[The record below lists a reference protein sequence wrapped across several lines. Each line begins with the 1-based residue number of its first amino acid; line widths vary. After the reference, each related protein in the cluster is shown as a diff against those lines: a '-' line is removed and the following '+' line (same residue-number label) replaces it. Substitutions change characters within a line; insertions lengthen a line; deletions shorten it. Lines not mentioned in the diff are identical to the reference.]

1 MNIKWEWCAD
11 DGCKQMCDLY
21 ILFHMVVVM
30 VVVHLFHMVVVMV
43 VVHLFHMVVVMV
55 VVQLI
60 SYGGCN
66 GDGSFLL
73 LLI

>member
-1 MNIKWEWCAD
+1 MQVTVIFMNIKWEWCAD

-43 VVHLFHMVVVMV
+43 VV
-55 VVQLI
+55 QLI